1 MNSLEKIIT
10 TIGII
15 AFLGAMAWQQCCN
28 QTTCEA
34 EIDKTSSAEN
44 PEVIKTLETYEYLE
58 PYVPSD
64 VSISDSDTFDTDE
77 EIDQTIEF

>member
-15 AFLGAMAWQQCCN
+15 AFLGAMVWQQCCN

-34 EIDKTSSAEN
+34 EINETSSAAN
-44 PEVIKTLETYEYLE
+44 QEVIA
-58 PYVPSD
+58 V
-64 VSISDSDTFDTDE
+64 ISDRDTFDTDE
-77 EIDQTIEF
+77 EIDQNIEF

>member
-34 EIDKTSSAEN
+34 EINETSSAEN
-44 PEVIKTLETYEYLE
+44 PEVINEEILKKYEYAE
-58 PYVPSD
+58 PFPAVIRSD
-64 VSISDSDTFDTDE
+64 RDTFDTDE
-77 EIDQTIEF
+77 EIDQNIEF

>member
-34 EIDKTSSAEN
+34 EINEKSSAEH
-44 PEVIKTLETYEYLE
+44 PEVIMPLKTYEIAE
-58 PYVPSD
+58 PIPAAI
-64 VSISDSDTFDTDE
+64 ISDRDTFDSDLE
-77 EIDQTIEF
+77 VIDQNIEF

>member
-10 TIGII
+10 AIGII

-34 EIDKTSSAEN
+34 EIDKTSSAEH
-44 PEVIKTLETYEYLE
+44 PEVIMPIKTYELLE
-58 PYVPSD
+58 PLTVT
-64 VSISDSDTFDTDE
+64 ISDRDTGVFKDL
-77 EIDQTIEF
+77 EIDQNIEF